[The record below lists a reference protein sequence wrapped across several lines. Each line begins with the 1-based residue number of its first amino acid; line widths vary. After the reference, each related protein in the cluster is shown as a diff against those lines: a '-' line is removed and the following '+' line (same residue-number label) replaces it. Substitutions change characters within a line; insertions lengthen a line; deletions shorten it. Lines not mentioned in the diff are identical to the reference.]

1 MRLRSGATGWRVSL
15 PSYLWS
21 AESACRSLTTA
32 SPSEELPYDSKAWR
46 VDPPFGVLLLTKTAC
61 GGSDGRA
68 NRTPVPSYRFLPP
81 PSDQT
86 EEQARF
92 ECMRLVRAGA
102 NSDAELLRLRDQALS
117 WRAVLDRM
125 NERRADNALRALEL
139 LARHHTFT

>member
-1 MRLRSGATGWRVSL
+1 MKMLSRGRFRGAAGHSAFFSQIGLAAPNGGRGNRPAVS
-15 PSYLWS
+15 
-21 AESACRSLTTA
+21 
-32 SPSEELPYDSKAWR
+32 
-46 VDPPFGVLLLTKTAC
+46 
-61 GGSDGRA
+61 
-68 NRTPVPSYRFLPP
+68 SYRFLPP

-92 ECMRLVRAGA
+92 ECMRLVRAAA

-117 WRAVLDRM
+117 WSAVLDRM